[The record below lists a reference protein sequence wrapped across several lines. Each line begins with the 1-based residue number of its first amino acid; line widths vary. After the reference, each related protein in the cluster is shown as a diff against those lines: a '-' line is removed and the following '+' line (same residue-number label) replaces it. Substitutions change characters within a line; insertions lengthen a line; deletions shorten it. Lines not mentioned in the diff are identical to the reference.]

1 MSRAVVIHMVTY
13 TRGMMRRNFHVA
25 LYLREWAGADELK
38 ALPISVGPIN
48 TFEPGL
54 LRLAAKVLVQLL
66 AL

>member
-1 MSRAVVIHMVTY
+1 MV
-13 TRGMMRRNFHVA
+13 RRNFHVA

-54 LRLAAKVLVQLL
+54 LQLAAKVLVQS
-66 AL
+66 